1 MTAGLAQRGAGA
13 QPAAAPRAGAAAAG
27 AVRVMVVDD
36 SAVVRGLIIG
46 MLGSDRQIEI
56 VASVANGAIAVDRL
70 ARAQDVEV
78 IVLDIEMPVMDG
90 LTALGKLL
98 AIDPTVQVV
107 MASTLTQQ
115 NAEISL
121 RALELGAAD
130 YIPKPSSKQLGGS
143 ADFHRDLL
151 AKVKELAAARRR
163 RHGPIKTGAQSDA
176 AAKRPLPHRGAAA
189 PATGAA
195 PAPIVLQP
203 NARLRPDIIA
213 IGSSTGGPQAL
224 TTVLKELFA
233 EALAQPVIITQHMPP
248 TFTTILAEH
257 LQRASGVRCA
267 EAVCGEPLL
276 GGRIYVAPGDHHLL
290 VEQGP
295 AGPRLRLSRDPA
307 ENFCRPS
314 VDPMLRSVARCYGR
328 RGLAVILTGMGAD
341 GLAGC
346 RQLVEAGGAVIAQD
360 QATSVVWGM
369 PGAVAAAGLCCA
381 VEPLARI
388 AASVAALA
396 RGGKVG

>member
-1 MTAGLAQRGAGA
+1 MTVLNSPPRSGSASLVGLPTTPDR
-13 QPAAAPRAGAAAAG
+13 
-27 AVRVMVVDD
+27 VRVMVVDD

-46 MLGSDRQIEI
+46 MLGNDPQIEI

-70 ARAQDVEV
+70 ARSRDVEV
-78 IVLDIEMPVMDG
+78 IVLDVEMPVMDG

-151 AKVKELAAARRR
+151 SKIRELAAARRR
-163 RHGPIKTGAQSDA
+163 RLGPIRSATQPRNPPK
-176 AAKRPLPHRGAAA
+176 AAA
-189 PATGAA
+189 PVPAA
-195 PAPIVLQP
+195 SPTVVTAPPIALRP
-203 NARLRPDIIA
+203 NGQIRPDIIA
-213 IGSSTGGPQAL
+213 VGSSTGGPQAL
-224 TTVLKELFA
+224 TVVLKELCA
-233 EALAQPVIITQHMPP
+233 EKLAQPIIITQHMPP

-257 LQRASGVRCA
+257 LQRATGVPCA
-267 EAVCGEPLL
+267 EAVSGEALV
-276 GGRIYVAPGDHHLL
+276 GGRIYVAPGDHHLV

-295 AGPRLRLSRDPA
+295 GGVRLRLTRDSA

-346 RQLVEAGGAVIAQD
+346 RELVAAGGTVIAQD

-369 PGAVAAAGLCCA
+369 PGAVATAGLCSA
-381 VEPLARI
+381 VEPVSRI
-388 AASVAALA
+388 AARVAALA
-396 RGGKVG
+396 KGARAA

>member
-1 MTAGLAQRGAGA
+1 MTVLTSS
-13 QPAAAPRAGAAAAG
+13 PRAGSASAVRPATTPDR
-27 AVRVMVVDD
+27 VRVMVVDD

-46 MLGSDRQIEI
+46 MLGNDPQIEI

-70 ARAQDVEV
+70 SRSRDVEV
-78 IVLDIEMPVMDG
+78 IVLDVEMPVMDG

-98 AIDPTVQVV
+98 TIDPTVQVV

-151 AKVKELAAARRR
+151 SKIKELAAARRR
-163 RHGPIKTGAQSDA
+163 RVGPIKSATQPGNSPKAVAPGPIPSPTLVPSSPIA
-176 AAKRPLPHRGAAA
+176 LRPNGQ
-189 PATGAA
+189 
-195 PAPIVLQP
+195 I
-203 NARLRPDIIA
+203 RPDIIA
-213 IGSSTGGPQAL
+213 FGSSTGGPQAL
-224 TTVLKELFA
+224 SAVLKELCA
-233 EALAQPVIITQHMPP
+233 EKLSQPIIITQHMPP

-257 LQRASGVRCA
+257 LQRATGVHCA
-267 EAVCGEPLL
+267 EAVSGEALV
-276 GGRIYVAPGDHHLL
+276 GGRIYVAPGDHHLV

-295 AGPRLRLSRDPA
+295 GGVRLRLTRDSA

-328 RGLAVILTGMGAD
+328 RGLAVILTGMGSD

-346 RQLVEAGGAVIAQD
+346 RELVAAGGTVIAQD

-369 PGAVAAAGLCCA
+369 PGAVATAGLCSA
-381 VEPLARI
+381 VEPLSRI
-388 AASVAALA
+388 AARVAALA
-396 RGGKVG
+396 KGGRVA

>member
-1 MTAGLAQRGAGA
+1 MTVLNSPPRAGSASFVR
-13 QPAAAPRAGAAAAG
+13 PAAAPDR
-27 AVRVMVVDD
+27 VRVMVVDD

-46 MLGSDRQIEI
+46 MLGNDPQIDI

-70 ARAQDVEV
+70 ARSRDVEV

-151 AKVKELAAARRR
+151 SKVKELAATRRR
-163 RHGPIKTGAQSDA
+163 RLGPIKSATQPGNAP
-176 AAKRPLPHRGAAA
+176 KAAA
-189 PATGAA
+189 PAPVASPTVV
-195 PAPIVLQP
+195 PSAPIALRP
-203 NARLRPDIIA
+203 NGQIRPDIIA

-224 TTVLKELFA
+224 SAVLKELCA
-233 EALAQPVIITQHMPP
+233 EKLSQPIIITQHMPP

-257 LQRASGVRCA
+257 LQRATSVPCA
-267 EAVCGEPLL
+267 EAVSGEALA
-276 GGRIYVAPGDHHLL
+276 GGRMYVAPGDHHLV

-295 AGPRLRLSRDPA
+295 GGLRLRLTRDSA

-328 RGLAVILTGMGAD
+328 RGLAVILTGMGSD

-346 RQLVEAGGAVIAQD
+346 RELVAAGGTVIAQD

-369 PGAVAAAGLCCA
+369 PGAVAQAGHASA
-381 VEPLARI
+381 VLPIDQIAPRI
-388 AASVAALA
+388 VRLFAGDRS
-396 RGGKVG
+396 